1 MRFDS
6 YNCPLK
12 IEESIRI
19 LTPKV
24 RAHLGVCGFTPSL
37 SYTPENMKCDYQ
49 ASLLAHIFASL
60 CLSHK
65 PKTRVVTLITSNVSS
80 FILISPLIKM
90 ALSSTYWEMVWSFE
104 LPRNEIPLINFP
116 FYFFHHKIKHLT
128 Y

>member
-24 RAHLGVCGFTPSL
+24 KVHLGVCGLTPSL

-60 CLSHK
+60 YLGRK
-65 PKTRVVTLITSNVSS
+65 PKTRVVTLITSNVT

-90 ALSSTYWEMVWSFE
+90 ALSSTYWEMV
-104 LPRNEIPLINFP
+104 
-116 FYFFHHKIKHLT
+116 
-128 Y
+128 